1 MKYFLLPFLLICSLF
16 FSSFSTLTDFISS
29 TDTIEIDDVVVAL
42 NSGNASRLSRY
53 FENRV
58 DISLPERTENYS
70 RTQAEMVMRDFF
82 SDSGV
87 RNFKLKYKSD
97 KTGSNYCVGTLQTK
111 SGNYRTTL
119 LLRQKGERQYVQ
131 DLSFQKIE

>member
-1 MKYFLLPFLLICSLF
+1 MKYFLLPLLIVCTLF
-16 FSSFSTLTDFISS
+16 FSSFSSLTVFSTS
-29 TDTIEIDDVVVAL
+29 TDSIEIDDVVIAL

-53 FENRV
+53 FDNRV
-58 DISLPERTENYS
+58 DIALPEGTENYS

-82 SDSGV
+82 SNNGV
-87 RNFKLKYKSD
+87 RNFKVKYKSD
-97 KTGSNYCVGTLQTK
+97 KTGTNYCVGTLQTK